1 MLIRTQ
7 DKLNLV
13 NLEKLNGITIEPS
26 DEKEGMFDIIGELD
40 GYSEFDYLLGT
51 YSSESNAMLVMT
63 MIESHYEHYYRGIS
77 SSYKGMISVFYMPDM
92 NEVNIDID

>member
-26 DEKEGMFDIIGELD
+26 DEKEEMFDIIGELD
-40 GYSEFDYLLGT
+40 GYSDFDYLLGT
-51 YSSESNAMLVMT
+51 YSSESNAMFVMS
-63 MIESHYEHYYRGIS
+63 MIESHYEHYYRGTS
-77 SSYKGMISVFYMPDM
+77 SSYKGMISVFYMPED
-92 NEVNIDID
+92 NELC

>member
-13 NLEKLNGITIEPS
+13 NLEKLNGITIEYS

-51 YSSESNAMLVMT
+51 YSSESNAMCVMT
-63 MIESHYEHYYRGIS
+63 MIESHYEHYYRGTS
-77 SSYKGMISVFYMPDM
+77 SSYKGMISVFYMPED
-92 NEVNIDID
+92 NELC